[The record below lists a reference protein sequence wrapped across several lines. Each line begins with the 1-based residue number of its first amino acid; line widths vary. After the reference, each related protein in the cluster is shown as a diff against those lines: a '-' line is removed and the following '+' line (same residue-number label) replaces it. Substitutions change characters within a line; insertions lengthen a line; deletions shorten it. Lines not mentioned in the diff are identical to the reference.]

1 MEELGTNWPTFAFHG
16 YLEVTGTAEA
26 EPLGG
31 LRPSWPSDL
40 ASNFATVLKKV
51 SPPRIKGIM
60 TFSIR
65 QFKNLTLI

>member
-16 YLEVTGTAEA
+16 YLEVPGTAEA

-40 ASNFATVLKKV
+40 ASNFATVLKEV
-51 SPPRIKGIM
+51 SPP
-60 TFSIR
+60 
-65 QFKNLTLI
+65 